1 MFRKIG
7 LVFQDAELRAKIL
20 KVIGLLIIARLLTH
34 VPIPGVT
41 TTAGGADLSSLIDG
55 NALFGLLNVISGGG
69 YGVLSFVMLGISP
82 YITSSIVFQ
91 LLGIIVPSINEI
103 RKEEGQAGQQKINK
117 WTRWLT
123 VPLAALQS
131 WGVLRYITSQPDLSA
146 KIQFNGNE
154 AWFTA
159 IIAMTAG
166 CVVMMW
172 IGELITEYKLGN
184 GISLL
189 ILSGIVVKLPKNVA
203 DNWSGI
209 SDGAQLFWKKIVTE
223 GHYNYL
229 TSGTA
234 WNNFWNNG
242 EWANFRS
249 FLVLILSLIVTLLLV
264 VFMNDAVRK
273 LIVIYSRRGHSVGAS
288 RTLDAVKADLPI
300 KVNIAGVIP
309 IIFAVSF
316 ILFPTVIAT
325 ILTTANVQ
333 GVKDTA
339 LKVENYLSPNR
350 AVYPG
355 SQVPVQEPT
364 DLKGKGFLGFYKV
377 QNQADFLSA
386 KQYDTTQGGD
396 VLGFTLNNFNRE
408 CNPPDDNKELGD
420 YKKLLN
426 SRVFGVDLGCQSQR
440 PLAFMPEFGLQWH
453 GVSTYNF
460 LYFLLII
467 FFTYFYTANI
477 AFKTDEVAENLQ
489 KSGAYVP
496 GQKPGKD
503 TEKYLSY
510 IANRLNVVGSLFLA
524 LVAMFPIVISQYITF
539 TQQTG
544 LASVVGGTTI
554 LILVSVAIDTLRQI
568 DAQIT
573 SVDYDRYLKQ

>member
-7 LVFQDAELRAKIL
+7 LVFQDKELRAKIL
-20 KVIGLLIIARLLTH
+20 KVIGLLIVARLLTH

-41 TTAGGADLSSLIDG
+41 TTSGGADLSSLIDG

-91 LLGIIVPSINEI
+91 LLGIIVPRINEI
-103 RKEEGQAGQQKINK
+103 RKDEGQAGQQKINK
-117 WTRWLT
+117 WTRWLA
-123 VPLAALQS
+123 VPLSALQS

-146 KIQFNGNE
+146 KIQFNGPS
-154 AWFTA
+154 AWIVA
-159 IIAMTAG
+159 IVAMTAG
-166 CVVMMW
+166 CIIMMW

-189 ILSGIVVKLPKNVA
+189 ILSGIVVKLPKNIA
-203 DNWSGI
+203 DNWQGI
-209 SDGAQLFWKKIVTE
+209 SDGAGKFWDKVVTQ
-223 GHYNYL
+223 GNWSYL
-229 TSGTA
+229 ISKEH

-242 EWANFRS
+242 EYGNFRS
-249 FLVLILSLIVTLLLV
+249 FFVLMLSFVITLLLV
-264 VFMNDAVRK
+264 VFMNDSVRK
-273 LIVIYSRRGHSVGAS
+273 LLVIYTRRGHSVGSS
-288 RTLDAVKADLPI
+288 RTLDSVKADLPI
-300 KVNIAGVIP
+300 KVNISGVIP

-325 ILTTANVQ
+325 ILTTANVE
-333 GVKDTA
+333 GIKDSA
-339 LKVENYLSPNR
+339 LKVENYLSASR

-355 SQVPVQEPT
+355 SQVPVQEPV
-364 DLKGKGFLGFYKV
+364 DLKGKGFLGIYKV
-377 QNQADFLSA
+377 SSQAELLSA

-396 VLGFTLNNFNRE
+396 VLGFTLNNFARD
-408 CNPPDDNKELGD
+408 CNPAPDNAELGI
-420 YKKLLN
+420 YKNTLD
-426 SRVFGVDLGCQSQR
+426 SRILGIDLGCQSQR
-440 PLAFMPEFGLQWH
+440 PLAFFPEFGIQWH

-496 GQKPGKD
+496 GQKPGKQ
-503 TEKYLSY
+503 TEQYLSY

-539 TQQTG
+539 SQQTG

-568 DAQIT
+568 DAQII
-573 SVDYDRYLKQ
+573 SADYDRFLKK